1 MFLDERR
8 MTKDERTALALFSK
22 SGVSLVTVL
31 LFMLVATIAATATYK
46 WLTSEGRSSASRMRQ
61 NEAYQS
67 ALAGIE
73 SARSWMTYNANE
85 TGAIIKQYKD
95 GKNAPIKLTD
105 RLAAFVRAGQHYD
118 VYLVGVNTENT
129 TYKLKI
135 LSEGTS
141 RNGAAKHSEVAI
153 LNVNGLYRINKPVRE
168 VHVHTD
174 FEYAYFGGSILYE
187 GSNNASAMVVNG
199 NWEKNP
205 PKTTSGDFIVTGDA
219 SLSGNDITVTGT
231 TCIGGKMKGYQGSP
245 VNGFTTT
252 DFYIAG
258 KAETFVG
265 IINRDAYFD
274 GDMEMGQ
281 SCGNTNFQVLG
292 NMTVNAKLNLN
303 HCETRLV
310 RGNTC
315 VLEKGQI
322 RTDGNSVKL
331 EGGAWMEADFPIWKV
346 ADDNYNQSEN
356 FVVGTDANTKVYIK
370 SGHPW
375 KDYKDLRDDRVYTEG
390 DDHPRNCIEG
400 LGSVGANAH
409 KCWGTPGNT
418 TYAKFWKPAQDGAIH
433 AYPTDRE
440 QKEDL
445 YYIYYMQP
453 GYTDVGFG
461 SYDDT
466 YWRWCPNG
474 NCASPESKTVLNGYF
489 INFREKN
496 IKYVFTNSNHKKD
509 CDGPSCENYHKT
521 RVGENWYRYLN
532 YNDHGTEIT
541 GSPYC
546 GLASGKEFRPE
557 CGVKP
562 WFTMKGSFQPWVS
575 TKPEDLPCAEG
586 VKDHCY
592 SIWEEAP
599 GCDGAKFVVKDQLRI
614 ASNKFS
620 DYANK
625 ATCASNIATRAENDL
640 DGSTEFDDLWECYK
654 SASAH
659 DATVNDP
666 NDKELYNEYLVV
678 KLSDAKLFKKTDP
691 SAKLSGKYI
700 FILDTD
706 RSNDAVKLPATAS
719 TKDYVML
726 YLPKGFFGT
735 DNSQIYLESSG
746 LFNYFIFSDHD
757 IYGVQGKNHTLSGTI
772 YMKQATCAKLRHMWT
787 SNLEYNKDLLDNMV
801 LNGVVC
807 PTSVSESDCG
817 GTGNPASSSAAI
829 DIEYVGGGV
838 DDYYI
843 SVAPQLSVTLESQYK
858 NNEAVSSANAA
869 EIEGSFI
876 VLPRIIY
883 LTTDAKGKLADYYN
897 VIPLNAV
904 STPGSSSLISSPN
917 VVCDADIPSA
927 GKLTAGGP
935 LPEGQYSCEV
945 TATVNGTTGE
955 VQRKVPF
962 WVVVSGEGG
971 GLPSVW
977 FVNSSEEVGVGHET
991 DVELTWDK
999 TTGAGASCAVTIV
1012 ATDYEPEWEVSTSPG
1027 VTKDGDKFTL
1037 TFNTSEEPPKKIMHV
1052 RNASSSDGSVLF
1064 LIQETEGC
1072 APGENPVEVLFNTNS
1087 IAVVR
1092 AGLDEYCNNE
1102 NAGAGTPACEPGGD
1116 YYKMIQPD
1124 WPDCNAGDEIWVTAN
1139 GSNCT
1144 TLQDNNKWNCGIVG
1158 SVSLA
1163 SAGDPVGCQVVIPTV
1178 NNTKTGPFEP
1188 NEEITLYAAL
1198 KAVPQKF
1205 HVRYAVTGD
1214 LSNDQAIYIYV
1225 DGVLRSTCT
1234 YGDSKSATRREE
1246 KCDVTLYRGS
1256 TVKLSF
1262 SSNPEEVGDPPNE
1275 FNYWLCDEGVD
1286 CESSEPI
1293 TIPYYEMSITGTNTV
1308 EAHFGENDKHCFFDE
1323 FKDDNHY
1330 NRESVEC
1337 TATNPVYCIEDCD
1350 GSACGTISNGGT
1362 KWRLMQGSMSDID
1375 YSDGRISLK
1384 SSATRGKKES
1394 EKANIKTVVMSTAQ
1408 AGKDGELKAQFQ
1420 VPIEGISTGGAAKA
1434 TVKNSGFIL
1443 RSDDLMSNYLMLNMF
1458 ATSNGT
1464 LTARLCLNGSEDKCK
1479 VQTFDRLRSIISTD
1493 IIMMSAWL
1501 TTVDGASQLNVKV
1514 WPGSWAGNLDADQV
1528 SFALTDSEIPGV
1540 TATAQNEYV
1549 GYSLADQNF
1558 KLYGIGWRSYT
1569 YNAQCWDAPPSISCS
1584 FKAAYTGGI
1593 VPLNTAV
1600 TPWIGFS
1607 AWYND
1612 AHVDGCSP
1620 VYYYNGND
1628 DGGCVISVDDTDYKK
1643 CGSNYQFTE
1652 AGAHGYTNNE
1662 TNQEVK
1668 TAKAGVENCY
1678 VVGPAA
1684 AWASQG
1690 VADHCGAF
1698 WVGDMNE
1705 CSRNVTFVFT
1715 LNGAEGSYYSVDG
1728 TANVREADLKVTLN
1742 NPAGDEVE
1750 IYLYSINTEERYS
1763 YGASQPIYSIP
1774 YTTTSNGAIT
1784 IPVKNLSNV
1793 DGFDPERV
1801 GGVYVKT
1808 SGSASVTSVESA
1820 CANVVAIN
1828 SCSAAYDK
1836 TAGKWKISTVVN
1848 SYTHAKKI
1856 KVTESSSHI
1865 TNGEAECD
1873 ETTACAWSGVSGRT
1887 ATNMLPIDDANP
1899 YAGSG
1904 VRSYTFTVTMTTDDN
1919 ETLTCETEPVD
1930 VSGTEGVCGSLT
1942 GANPIKQG
1950 AGLPVFSYGISNC
1963 PNNNCGY
1970 KVLLSDGTEIVA
1982 STTSGDGTW
1991 NTDANAAN
1999 KTTSL
2004 EPGDYYFT
2012 LQSTDN
2018 PASFT
2023 SCNSETF
2030 KVTDSKVTASCSF
2043 DNSTI
2048 YLGQQASFSASSFS
2062 VQNEN
2067 IAIDFLDPNNQSLE
2081 TNSSF
2086 YANNTYTKSVTP
2098 TTTGALTYT
2107 LLANGG
2113 VACTA
2118 TLTVNPPSA
2127 SCSLSSENV
2136 EEGDDLTLT
2145 VSSIAPASA
2154 NVDIAVTENTNH
2166 KTGANSHWS
2175 NNSYTPQWTMSST
2188 GTFTYAVTIN
2198 GYKVCEDLTV
2208 TVSGATSTAETC
2220 KFNNTSRV
2228 YGEKVKFQVEK
2239 LKVSAGTTWEIDDA
2253 NGTKVADGT
2262 YSGAYAQAFWESGE
2276 FYAKSGGT
2284 YTLKLG
2290 GTAACTA
2297 NLTVTQPTAENCKL
2311 DAETISSGG
2320 STTFHWDLKN
2330 CKDNQCSYEI
2340 KQGGSYF
2347 YGEDDVSEQND
2358 RQRAVSS
2365 AGEYV
2370 VWLNGVE
2377 TSCKKTL
2384 SVAAGGSLTCTFIGA
2399 NLVGEQGQGI
2409 QVVSTRENGTYDVYL
2424 DGSIV
2429 YDSWNN
2435 LQSNISINKNET
2447 KTVGNFTIPSGS
2459 SHTWKV
2465 TAYGSST
2472 ALCDGSFTTV
2482 TTPKVD
2488 CYFIYNSGGA
2498 TVTGSV
2504 PSYTQLQFCTSR
2516 APISKQTTLTGKKK
2530 DGDINETNFWISKDN
2545 DKACYY
2551 FEAPGTGSYT
2561 FKVRYN
2567 GEDVCNSN
2575 PVLVVQ

>member
-8 MTKDERTALALFSK
+8 MTKDEGTALALFSK

-219 SLSGNDITVTGT
+219 SLSGSDITVTGT

-356 FVVGTDANTKVYIK
+356 FIVGTDANTKVYIK

-400 LGSVGANAH
+400 LGTVGANAQ
-409 KCWGTPGNT
+409 KCWGTPENT

-509 CDGPSCENYHKT
+509 CDGLGCENYHKT
-521 RVGENWYRYLN
+521 RVGEKWYRYLN

-546 GLASGKEFRPE
+546 GLADGKEFRPE

-678 KLSDAKLFKKTDP
+678 KLSDAKLFKKTTS

-735 DNSQIYLESSG
+735 DNSQIYLEPSG

-787 SNLEYNKDLLDNMV
+787 SNLEYNKDLLDDMV

-1808 SGSASVTSVESA
+1808 SGSASVTSVESV

-1942 GANPIKQG
+1942 GANPIKEG

-2030 KVTDSKVTASCSF
+2030 KVSSSTVTASCSV
-2043 DNSTI
+2043 TGKM
-2048 YLGQQASFSASSFS
+2048 YQGQVLTLSASSFVGDVS
-2062 VQNEN
+2062 NSGDEMTWTLTDN
-2067 IAIDFLDPNNQSLE
+2067 G
-2081 TNSSF
+2081 TNTVTKTVTCNPSSCW
-2086 YANNTYTKSVTP
+2086 NNTLTAPMADGSYSYTLTFGGNTVCDGSVTIGKLVTCSVNP
-2098 TTTGALTYT
+2098 SSVDKGSSYTFSASAGTGLSCHSCTYT
-2107 LLANGG
+2107 YDNASTESNLNPGTEKTK
-2113 VACTA
+2113 TA
-2118 TLTVNPPSA
+2118 SSVGAKTLSA
-2127 SCSLSSENV
+2127 SCSCDNNTTGTCSTS
-2136 EEGDDLTLT
+2136 LT
-2145 VSSIAPASA
+2145 VSLAEPTFNCPSTKPS
-2154 NVDIAVTENTNH
+2154 VTVGGSVVFALEDV
-2166 KTGANSHWS
+2166 TGCDEGGSYCLYTIDGTS
-2175 NNSYTPQWTMSST
+2175 VTGNSYTSGNLPGFTDASVTEATDNKNYTIQLTNST
-2188 GTFTYAVTIN
+2188 GTTSKACGVTYVAASSSSVEESSSSVPASSSSGGVVCSIDKTEITLGDVVTI
-2198 GYKVCEDLTV
+2198 KVSKA
-2208 TVSGATSTAETC
+2208 SGAEGNPVDCSMTGDGIPSGGNCYYLWNFDTDLVVAPTGVGD
-2220 KFNNTSRV
+2220 KDYSYSV
-2228 YGEKVKFQVEK
+2228 K
-2239 LKVSAGTTWEIDDA
+2239 LKVDDNTTTGPYSCSWRVKVLPDNDTHVDSSITIALGESNRRKIAGSVVVTCKDQDQNNHAKTIRCCPNDCD
-2253 NGTKVADGT
+2253 NGTLSKGLIMGGVGKGVQPRL
-2262 YSGAYAQAFWESGE
+2262 YNAY
-2276 FYAKSGGT
+2276 
-2284 YTLKLG
+2284 
-2290 GTAACTA
+2290 
-2297 NLTVTQPTAENCKL
+2297 ENC
-2311 DAETISSGG
+2311 ANNETI
-2320 STTFHWDLKN
+2320 T
-2330 CKDNQCSYEI
+2330 I
-2340 KQGGSYF
+2340 KSKGDPVYC
-2347 YGEDDVSEQND
+2347 
-2358 RQRAVSS
+2358 
-2365 AGEYV
+2365 
-2370 VWLNGVE
+2370 
-2377 TSCKKTL
+2377 T
-2384 SVAAGGSLTCTFIGA
+2384 VA
-2399 NLVGEQGQGI
+2399 N
-2409 QVVSTRENGTYDVYL
+2409 Y
-2424 DGSIV
+2424 
-2429 YDSWNN
+2429 
-2435 LQSNISINKNET
+2435 
-2447 KTVGNFTIPSGS
+2447 
-2459 SHTWKV
+2459 
-2465 TAYGSST
+2465 
-2472 ALCDGSFTTV
+2472 
-2482 TTPKVD
+2482 
-2488 CYFIYNSGGA
+2488 
-2498 TVTGSV
+2498 
-2504 PSYTQLQFCTSR
+2504 
-2516 APISKQTTLTGKKK
+2516 
-2530 DGDINETNFWISKDN
+2530 
-2545 DKACYY
+2545 
-2551 FEAPGTGSYT
+2551 
-2561 FKVRYN
+2561 
-2567 GEDVCNSN
+2567 
-2575 PVLVVQ
+2575 